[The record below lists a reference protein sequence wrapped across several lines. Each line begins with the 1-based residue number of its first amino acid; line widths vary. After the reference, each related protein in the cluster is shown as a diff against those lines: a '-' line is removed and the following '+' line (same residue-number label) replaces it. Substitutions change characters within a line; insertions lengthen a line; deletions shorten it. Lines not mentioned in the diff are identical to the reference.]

1 MIFVFGYLPD
11 DIDEKDIREFLN
23 PYAKVS
29 DVFFFEKSDYCS
41 HSEYECMVTF
51 DISNRITGYT
61 LQNRLNNYCWNGHR
75 IHSRML
81 IF

>member
-1 MIFVFGYLPD
+1 MMFVLGNLPN
-11 DIDEKDIREFLN
+11 DIEEKDIRDFLN
-23 PYAKVS
+23 PYVKVS
-29 DVFFFEKSDYCS
+29 DAFFFKKSDYCC

-51 DISNRITGYT
+51 DISSRVRGYT
-61 LQNRLNNYCWNGHR
+61 LQNRLNNYCWKGHR